1 MEDEFYFFS
10 MNCFHLIQLSI
21 YLKKFLKFYLF
32 IYLFLAMLGVCRY
45 EGFPLVVASGHY
57 PVVAGRGLLI
67 AVASLVVECG
77 LHGMWASVAGA
88 CGLSGCCSGAL
99 EHQLNSCGTKA

>member
-21 YLKKFLKFYLF
+21 YLKKFFKFYLF
-32 IYLFLAMLGVCRY
+32 IYLFMAMLGVCRC
-45 EGFPLVVASGHY
+45 EGFPLVVASGRY
-57 PVVAGRGLLI
+57 SVVAGHELLI

-77 LHGMWASVAGA
+77 FHGTWASVARA
-88 CGLSGCCSGAL
+88 CGLSGCCSGDL
-99 EHQLNSCGTKA
+99 EHRLNSCGTKA